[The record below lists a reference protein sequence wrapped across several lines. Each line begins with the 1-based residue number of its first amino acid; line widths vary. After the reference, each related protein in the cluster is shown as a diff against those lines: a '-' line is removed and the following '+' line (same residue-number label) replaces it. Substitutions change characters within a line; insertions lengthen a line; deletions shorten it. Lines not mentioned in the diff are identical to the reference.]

1 MQQQYNAETN
11 GAEITGHPHIKQ
23 INTYRAKIIKYVQK
37 QINNP
42 WHKSH
47 ILYKKINSKWIIAV
61 NVEPKF

>member
-23 INTYRAKIIKYVQK
+23 INTYKAKIIKYVHK

-47 ILYKKINSKWIIAV
+47 IFYKKN
-61 NVEPKF
+61 